1 MQTLNLR
8 TVPSHY
14 GEVRLTQTP
23 LYGNGI
29 ALSPIEIKHT
39 YFNHLSVDVSIALRS
54 GLKFTL
60 PSSATLGSHALLCR
74 TAITITP
81 KVKSDVERL
90 LSVVGPGDP
99 AELQCMREALTRQV
113 QANFQHNVTF
123 LLEYPV
129 TYQTLREAGGS
140 IYHHEHDCVISL
152 ERPDACPSHPYSE
165 AGRRSRVIHESKI
178 EHALDEFGIS
188 ISIVDSSGQYGP
200 RYMNLGGTVY
210 RIPSKVDWGH
220 KDGIYRTSNYPST
233 GNIPQEGLCVIH
245 YTFEEGATEL
255 GLYRTYEEALHVG
268 DLATAKKEKLAAIEF
283 ETVKSKAIIQE
294 LKALAEIEAA
304 KASEENQRLEAEI
317 KRLDAL
323 RSKIE
328 HDAALE
334 RQRLKDYY
342 ESRAYARKDHSEVLK
357 VLPSI
362 IIGIGSIL
370 LAVKTFFPP
379 KR

>member
-1 MQTLNLR
+1 M
-8 TVPSHY
+8 
-14 GEVRLTQTP
+14 
-23 LYGNGI
+23 
-29 ALSPIEIKHT
+29 
-39 YFNHLSVDVSIALRS
+39 
-54 GLKFTL
+54 
-60 PSSATLGSHALLCR
+60 
-74 TAITITP
+74 
-81 KVKSDVERL
+81 
-90 LSVVGPGDP
+90 
-99 AELQCMREALTRQV
+99 
-113 QANFQHNVTF
+113 
-123 LLEYPV
+123 
-129 TYQTLREAGGS
+129 
-140 IYHHEHDCVISL
+140 
-152 ERPDACPSHPYSE
+152 
-165 AGRRSRVIHESKI
+165 
-178 EHALDEFGIS
+178 
-188 ISIVDSSGQYGP
+188 
-200 RYMNLGGTVY
+200 
-210 RIPSKVDWGH
+210 
-220 KDGIYRTSNYPST
+220 
-233 GNIPQEGLCVIH
+233 
-245 YTFEEGATEL
+245 
-255 GLYRTYEEALHVG
+255 HVG

-323 RSKIE
+323 RSRIE